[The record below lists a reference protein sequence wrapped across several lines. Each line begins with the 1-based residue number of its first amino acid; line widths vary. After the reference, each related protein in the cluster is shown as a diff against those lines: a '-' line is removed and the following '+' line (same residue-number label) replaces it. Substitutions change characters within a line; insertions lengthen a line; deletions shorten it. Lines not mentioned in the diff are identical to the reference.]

1 MGGGGAPVA
10 SRKTRVQAWLMASTM
25 AGMVAM
31 AFLAASNRE
40 KEVALHKEGG
50 CYPHR
55 HSIEQRRGSE
65 GDAHRVAWRSR
76 FLRAPKFLERLAW
89 TTAAWGT
96 NGWGTAA
103 WSTVTG
109 VEARD
114 VEHCGVVDRGVGD
127 DIGWLPR

>member
-1 MGGGGAPVA
+1 
-10 SRKTRVQAWLMASTM
+10 MANI
-25 AGMVAM
+25 
-31 AFLAASNRE
+31 FPRCQRWREEAALN
-40 KEVALHKEGG
+40 GG
-50 CYPHR
+50 CYPHG

-65 GDAHRVAWRSR
+65 GGVHHVAWRSR
-76 FLRAPKFLERLAW
+76 FLRAPNFLEWPAW

-127 DIGWLPR
+127 GAG